1 MVRWLYSTVFKLNT
15 SKLIGN
21 LKYNLISIK
30 CIIIDI
36 KVKLNSNFSTKS
48 SLLVR
53 KDINILL
60 VLLFIILT
68 SLIINSLNEDVF
80 SIDFSI
86 NVNSQIG
93 ATTNVW
99 TNGVTNINDVSSS
112 SIFLLLSKGI
122 KKLPTGVKTFFTILF
137 IIIFVLKLFGYN
149 LIDLYIND
157 KLLRIYLYCYGSV
170 MIIFILLNL
179 YLLHKAYKGQL
190 QISAIL
196 PKFIQT
202 WLNGFIILSNKKS
215 VYDNTKETFYLN
227 LMIYIVSLII
237 ITFLK

>member
-157 KLLRIYLYCYGSV
+157 KLLRIYLIV
-170 MIIFILLNL
+170 MVLL
-179 YLLHKAYKGQL
+179 
-190 QISAIL
+190 
-196 PKFIQT
+196 
-202 WLNGFIILSNKKS
+202 
-215 VYDNTKETFYLN
+215 
-227 LMIYIVSLII
+227 
-237 ITFLK
+237 